1 MKVALVHDWL
11 TGMRGGE
18 RVLEALLELF
28 PDAAIHTLVHRRG
41 SVSSAIEAREIHT
54 SFLQR
59 LPWGVR
65 HYRHYLPLLPR
76 AVESLDVTDADLVVS
91 TSHAVAKGVPTG
103 SAPHVC
109 YCHTPMRWAW
119 DQHDE
124 YFGPGRASLPVRLAA
139 RAVMPALRRWD
150 VRTADRVHRFVAN
163 SAHVRE
169 RIRRIYGRSASV
181 VHPPV
186 AVHRFR
192 PAARRTDEYLVVSAL
207 VAYKRVD
214 RAVDACTRLGRRLV
228 VVGDGPER
236 GALQARAGPSVTFAG
251 RVSDREVARL
261 MGRCRALLLPGV
273 EDFGIAVVEARAAG
287 APVIAL
293 GAGGALETV
302 VDLRAAP
309 PAGSGLLVAE
319 PTVDA
324 FCDAIRLLERLDPD
338 PARVRT
344 GVGRWG
350 RERFLAAMADEVEA
364 LTGWRPPGGRIERTR
379 ARDLSVSPPPPSRG
393 ARRPRPGD
401 PCTGRSGPLREPP
414 WAR

>member
-1 MKVALVHDWL
+1 
-11 TGMRGGE
+11 E

-28 PDAAIHTLVHRRG
+28 PDAAVHTLVHRAG
-41 SVSSAIEAREIHT
+41 SVSPAIEARKIHT

-59 LPWGVR
+59 LPWGVH

-76 AVESLDVTDADLVVS
+76 AVESLNVTGSDLVVS
-91 TSHAVAKGVPTG
+91 TSHAVAKGVRPG
-103 SAPHVC
+103 AAPHLC

-124 YFGPGRASLPVRLAA
+124 YFGPGRASLPVRIAA
-139 RAVMPALRRWD
+139 RAVMPGLRRWD
-150 VRTADRVHRFVAN
+150 VRTAARVHRFVAN

-169 RIRRIYGRSASV
+169 RIGRVYGRAASV

-186 AVHRFR
+186 DVDRFR
-192 PAARRTDEYLVVSAL
+192 PAPRREDFYLVVSAL

-228 VVGDGPER
+228 VVGDGP
-236 GALQARAGPSVTFAG
+236 GLGGLQARAGPSVIFAG
-251 RVSDREVARL
+251 RVPDPEVARL

-287 APVIAL
+287 APVVAL

-302 VDLRAAP
+302 TDLRWDP
-309 PAGSGLLVAE
+309 EGGSGLLITE

-324 FCDAIRLLERLDPD
+324 FCDALRLLERLDPD
-338 PARVRT
+338 PARVRA
-344 GVGRWG
+344 GIERW
-350 RERFLAAMADEVEA
+350 RKERFLAAMADEVEA
-364 LTGWRPPGGRIERTR
+364 LTGRRPPGWERR
-379 ARDLSVSPPPPSRG
+379 QAGEGVRHRVSPG
-393 ARRPRPGD
+393 PRPGAGRRPPPGG
-401 PCTGRSGPLREPP
+401 PCTGRSGPRPELP
-414 WAR
+414 WVR